1 MQAVLWDVIK
11 ADAFTTGFIKKDSAK
26 DAVQEN
32 LKLQQKIFTI
42 HHISK
47 QDFYTSYDYYKL
59 NPDLFKIMMD
69 SMIAKAERDKQK
81 NLKARHRQVE

>member
-11 ADAFTTGFIKKDSAK
+11 ADAFTSEFIKKDSAK

-32 LKLQQKIFTI
+32 LKLQQEIFTI

-47 QDFYTSYDYYKL
+47 QDFYTSYDYYKQ
-59 NPDLFKIMMD
+59 NPDLFRILMD
-69 SMIAKAERDKQK
+69 SMITKEERDKQK
-81 NLKARHRQVE
+81 ILKARPRQVE